1 MTLIETI
8 RGMIAE
14 GQTEKSLDELLNYV
28 KDNNGEVMDKLILLK
43 SRMKNLNKSIVSGTI
58 DNEEAVLE
66 RAKINE
72 SVLKILNEITPSYL
86 GQSSPVRNVTVLPKQ
101 AQKSSNKTWIYVLVG
116 VIIVGIAIAI
126 YNTPGSMQP
135 TTPIQQNMPN
145 PISKPEILVQAPLY
159 QPNIFKNNEY
169 WMRIWLP
176 GRIVGGQGK
185 TCFLVTHFL
194 YNGKLLMANPKDVTF
209 RDIQGNVAI
218 GTQPFTI
225 PSNDFDVSLTVM
237 EIPYSSFN
245 LTYTGWKVE
254 NVLDM
259 DVDVYMDGVFMMKSP
274 SQRFKVNW

>member
-8 RGMIAE
+8 RDMIAE

-28 KDNNGEVMDKLILLK
+28 KDNNDEVMDKLILLK

-86 GQSSPVRNVTVLPKQ
+86 GQSSPVRNVAVLPKQ

-126 YNTPGSMQP
+126 YNTPASMQQN
-135 TTPIQQNMPN
+135 TPI
-145 PISKPEILVQAPLY
+145 PISKPEIFVQAPLY

-176 GRIVGGQGK
+176 GRIVGGQGRL
-185 TCFLVTHFL
+185 CILVTHFL
-194 YNGKLLMANPKDVTF
+194 YNGKLLFANPKDVIF
-209 RDIQGNVAI
+209 RDIQGNVAAY
-218 GTQPFTI
+218 TQPFTI
-225 PSNDFDVSLTVM
+225 PTNDFDVSSMVM

-245 LTYTGWKVE
+245 LTYTGGKV
-254 NVLDM
+254 NNSLDM
-259 DVDVYMDGVFMMKSP
+259 NVDVYIDGVFMMKSEKQ
-274 SQRFKVNW
+274 SFGVNW